1 MKTDKP
7 AANKIVV
14 GVARG
19 WLSKR
24 DARPDRPFYL
34 SFRVGERGNY
44 EANQISMETADARVA
59 RERARDF
66 LTMRDRAWRES
77 GESKWSKLRA
87 ELRMEGQRGW
97 PSAEKIGEA
106 YLAAAPAEKRGTMRK
121 NQLDLRAIV
130 EQGSG
135 QGWEKF
141 SALGFTRDFAFRWM
155 RLRQEYQRLLAEL
168 EDAEELRESHGWA
181 VALADLR
188 KALAGRR
195 AACKDPAIGLL
206 RRALESA
213 AVDPVGAGANCLAA
227 GRSDI
232 GAILQA
238 AAAAQRECH
247 RLAQEMDWS
256 RLRARLDSLP
266 PLDPDTRRPGNATI
280 NSMLNHA
287 QCVLGQRAQTFRLA
301 GLDLPPNVAE
311 FCAIGKIAEE
321 PAHFVPIPADAYAAM
336 HAASAQLAI
345 DDPEAY
351 RVNQLIRKL
360 GLRACEVIASR
371 ASWLEVDEHGF
382 RHAEPGGRL
391 IVVKDR
397 PAEQFWVKSGA
408 AKARFLPVD
417 AALVQLLADRPG
429 LLIADTPHAAEQA
442 VRRHNAWLRAF
453 IPDRQK
459 AGHELRKHVGA
470 LIYSRHGATAA
481 AEYLGHASPDVTVR
495 HYAAYINQ
503 LPVIA
508 EADLASAAL
517 RRLRRPSG

>member
-7 AANKIVV
+7 KANKIAV

-34 SFRVGERGNY
+34 SFRVGERGNS
-44 EANQISMETADARVA
+44 EANQISMETADAREA
-59 RERARDF
+59 AQRAKDF
-66 LTMRDRAWRES
+66 LTMRDRAWREA

-87 ELRMEGQRGW
+87 ELKLEGQRGW
-97 PSAEKIGEA
+97 PSAAKIGEA

-121 NQLDLRAIV
+121 NQLDFRAIV

-135 QGWEKF
+135 QPWDKF
-141 SALGFTRDFAFRWM
+141 SSLGFTRDFAFKWM

-168 EDAEELRESHGWA
+168 EEAEEMREACGWSL
-181 VALADLR
+181 ALADLR

-195 AACKDPAIGLL
+195 AACKDPAIGEL
-206 RRALESA
+206 RRALETA
-213 AVDPVGAGANCLAA
+213 ATDPTGAGALCHAA

-238 AAAAQRECH
+238 AAPHVRECA
-247 RLAQEMDWS
+247 RIAAEMDWS

-266 PLDPDTRRPGNATI
+266 PLDPDTRRPGNTTI
-280 NSMLNHA
+280 NSMMNHA
-287 QCVLGQRAQTFRLA
+287 HCVLGQRAQTFRLA
-301 GLDLPPNVAE
+301 GLELPPNVAE
-311 FCAIGKIAEE
+311 FCSIGKIAEE
-321 PAHFVPIPADAYAAM
+321 PAHFVPIPAEAYGAM
-336 HAASAQLAI
+336 HAASAQLAL

-360 GLRACEVIASR
+360 GLRACEVMAAR
-371 ASWLEVDEHGF
+371 ASWLETDEHGF
-382 RHAEPGGRL
+382 RHAQAGGRL
-391 IVVKDR
+391 MVVKDR
-397 PAEQFWVKSGA
+397 PGEGFWVKSGA

-417 AALVQLLADRPG
+417 AALVALFDGRGERLV
-429 LLIADTPHAAEQA
+429 ADTPHAAEQA
-442 VRRHNAWLRAF
+442 IRRHNAWLRRF
-453 IPDRQK
+453 IPERQK

-481 AEYLGHASPDVTVR
+481 AEYLGHASPEITMR
-495 HYAAYINQ
+495 HYAAYLNQ
-503 LPVIA
+503 LPIIA

-517 RRLRRPSG
+517 RKVG